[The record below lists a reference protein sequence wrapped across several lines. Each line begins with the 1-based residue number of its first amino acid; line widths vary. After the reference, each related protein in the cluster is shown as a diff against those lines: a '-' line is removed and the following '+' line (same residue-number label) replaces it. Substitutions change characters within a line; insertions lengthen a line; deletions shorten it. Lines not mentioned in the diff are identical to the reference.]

1 MRDSTLIKSPEEIA
15 RIRKAGRIVA
25 RVLKT
30 CAEAIEPNRTT
41 GMELNALAERLVL
54 EMGGFPAF
62 KGYRLYPATLCVSIN
77 ETIVHGLPDHRVLRE
92 GDLVSL
98 DIGVFYEGYCADA
111 ALTVIVGRA
120 DYQRK
125 RLVRVTEE
133 AFHEALKVAR
143 AGNTIGDIGAA
154 IQQHAE
160 SFGFHPAHGLAG
172 HGVGR
177 YVHEPPEVPNEG
189 EPGTG
194 QRLQPGMVLAVEPM
208 IVMGKPDIT
217 VADDGWA
224 ILTADRQPAAHYEH
238 TIVITENGAE
248 ILTME

>member
-1 MRDSTLIKSPEEIA
+1 MRGAYLIKSADEIA
-15 RIRKAGRIVA
+15 RIRKAGRILA

-30 CAEAIEPNRTT
+30 CAEAVEPNRTT
-41 GMELNALAERLVL
+41 GAELNVLAEQLVL

-62 KGYRLYPATLCVSIN
+62 KGYRLYPASLCVSIN
-77 ETIVHGLPDHRVLRE
+77 ETIVHGLPDNRVLRE

-98 DIGVFYEGYCADA
+98 DMGVFYEGYCADA
-111 ALTVIVGRA
+111 ALTLTVGRV

-133 AFHEALKVAR
+133 AFYEALKVAR
-143 AGNTIGDIGAA
+143 PGNTIGDIGAA
-154 IQQHAE
+154 IQHYVE
-160 SFGFHPAHGLAG
+160 PFGFHPARGLAG

-189 EPGTG
+189 EPGEG
-194 QRLQPGMVLAVEPM
+194 PRLQPGMVLAIEPM
-208 IVMGKPDIT
+208 IVMGAPEVE

-224 ILTADRQPAAHYEH
+224 IITADRQPASHYEH
-238 TIVITENGAE
+238 TVVITENGAE
-248 ILTME
+248 ILTIE